1 MDGVFELQDSYTK
14 HRDVFDDDIR
24 FMYEVLKGQSRA
36 PEMDIDVELHKM
48 MKDFKTWRKQFEV
61 QRSVDCLV
69 PL

>member
-1 MDGVFELQDSYTK
+1 MFND
-14 HRDVFDDDIR
+14 DVR

-61 QRSVDCLV
+61 NASVDGPV